1 MMQAVGLDIGGTK
14 TLAVR
19 LDADGNIL
27 DREVVS
33 TPADDVDGMLVSAAA
48 AVAAVTSDD
57 VSAVGAGVA
66 GMVGDGVVVFAPNL
80 AWRNLQ
86 VAARISAATGLPCVA
101 DNDANVATWGEF
113 RLGAGRGRDHVLM
126 LTVGTG
132 IGAGIVSGGRLLH
145 GSHGFAGE
153 VGHIIVEPDGPLC
166 GCGNRGCWETV
177 ASGRAIDR
185 LSREAFG
192 EGAPSGTGI
201 TELAGGGDPTALEVL
216 GEVGRRLGEGIAG
229 LVNVLDPEIVVIG
242 GGVVEAGDLLLEP
255 TRRHFLASIEA
266 PEFRPEVPIVPA
278 ALGPDAG
285 AIGAALLAL
294 AEAQS

>member
-14 TLAVR
+14 TLALRV
-19 LDADGNIL
+19 DADGNIL
-27 DREVVS
+27 AREVVS

-132 IGAGIVSGGRLLH
+132 IGAGIVSGGHLLH

-153 VGHIIVEPDGPLC
+153 VGHIIVEPDGPPC

-177 ASGRAIDR
+177 ASGRAIER

-201 TELAGGGDPTALEVL
+201 TELARGGDTTALEVL

-266 PEFRPEVPIVPA
+266 SEFRPDVPIVPA